1 LGIIKNQEVCMG
13 TEGRRKFDKEFK
25 VETVRLIVEGGR
37 KLSEVARNF
46 DIHENVLRKW
56 KQQYQ
61 YDRFGA
67 FPGKG
72 NLKPDEGEYR
82 KLLKEN
88 ADLKEERDILKNCPK
103 GIHLSL

>member
-1 LGIIKNQEVCMG
+1 MG
-13 TEGRRKFDKEFK
+13 KEGRRKFDMEFK
-25 VETVRLIVEGGR
+25 VETVRLVVEGGR
-37 KLSEVARNF
+37 KLSEVDRNF

-56 KQQYQ
+56 KQQYLE
-61 YDRFGA
+61 DRFGA

-88 ADLKEERDILKNCPK
+88 ADLKEEQGILKNCPK

>member
-1 LGIIKNQEVCMG
+1 MDSG
-13 TEGRRKFDKEFK
+13 GRRKFDREFK
-25 VETVRLIVEGGR
+25 IETIRLIVEGGR

-61 YDRFGA
+61 DDRFGA

-72 NLKPDEGEYR
+72 NFKPDETEYR
-82 KLLKEN
+82 KLIKEN
-88 ADLKEERDILKNCPK
+88 ADLKEERDILKKALGYFSKHPK
-103 GIHLSL
+103 

>member
-1 LGIIKNQEVCMG
+1 MG

-61 YDRFGA
+61 DDRFGT

-88 ADLKEERDILKNCPK
+88 ADLKEERDILKK
-103 GIHLSL
+103 ALAIFSKHQK